1 MTKAAARKRLNE
13 ARNKLRAVN
22 FSTINKAGDFLL
34 STTDSKK
41 IFNMDSQIEALIKK
55 VMKCG
60 T

>member
-55 VMKCG
+55 LK
-60 T
+60 